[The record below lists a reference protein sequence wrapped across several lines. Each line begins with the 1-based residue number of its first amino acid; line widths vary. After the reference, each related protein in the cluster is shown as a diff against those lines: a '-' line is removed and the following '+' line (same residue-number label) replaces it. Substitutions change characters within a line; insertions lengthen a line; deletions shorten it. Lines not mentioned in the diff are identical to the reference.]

1 MPPGG
6 GAAEGRLG
14 LRAGLRV
21 DRSGWMMSA
30 QETLAG
36 TPQALE
42 TFVFPDPP
50 EDPDDKMTMFDHLT
64 ITGAAHYLAV
74 HLGDPETTLVAGEH
88 YMALAP
94 TLSMAGVRY
103 PDLLV
108 AFDADRE
115 GYRRRNAYVISEQGK
130 APEFVLEV
138 VSPSSGRRDRVD
150 KPQDYARLGVG
161 EYWWFD
167 GQGRTPRQRLAGHR
181 LVDGRYEPL
190 DVEALADGSL
200 QGLSPV
206 LGVGL
211 RWADGELVFYDPDT
225 GDPIATLESERQ
237 AREAAEAARH
247 VAEAARHV
255 AEARAEAAEA
265 RLRELEEAE

>member
-1 MPPGG
+1 
-6 GAAEGRLG
+6 
-14 LRAGLRV
+14 
-21 DRSGWMMSA
+21 MMA
-30 QETLAG
+30 VQETLAG

-74 HLGDPETTLVAGEH
+74 HLGDPETTLVVGDH

-94 TLSMAGVRY
+94 TLSLAGVRY

-130 APEFVLEV
+130 PPEFVLEV
-138 VSPSSGRRDRVD
+138 VSPSSGRRDRVH
-150 KPQDYARLGVG
+150 KPLDYARLGVG

-167 GQGRTPRQRLAGHR
+167 GLGRTPRQRLAGGR
-181 LVDGRYEPL
+181 LVEGRYEPL
-190 DVEALADGSL
+190 IVEALPGGSL

-206 LGVGL
+206 LGVCL
-211 RWADGELVFYDPDT
+211 RWADGELVFCDPDT

-237 AREAAEAARH
+237 AREAAEAARLT
-247 VAEAARHV
+247 

-265 RLRELEEAE
+265 RARELEERLRDLGG